1 MRILCPWELI
11 RPTWGLVVEMPHYVD
26 LKNKNKITATLE
38 TDQIAQMAFCFPTGT
53 YLLKA
58 RRPQDSR
65 PLAM

>member
-1 MRILCPWELI
+1 M
-11 RPTWGLVVEMPHYVD
+11 VEMAHYVD
-26 LKNKNKITATLE
+26 LTNKNKITVTLE
-38 TDQIAQMAFCFPTGT
+38 TDQIAQMAFCLPAGT